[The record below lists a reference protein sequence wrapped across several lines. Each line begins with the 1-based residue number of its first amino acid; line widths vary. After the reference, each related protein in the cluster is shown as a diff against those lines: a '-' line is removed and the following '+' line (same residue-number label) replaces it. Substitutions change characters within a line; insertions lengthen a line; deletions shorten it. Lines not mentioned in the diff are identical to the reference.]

1 MPASPARSDAG
12 ALSGQSPYEACQP
25 QRYMTNSPT
34 SPTPPPPLQPEA
46 SAAPRKKFSSL
57 FWALLESG
65 VLSILSLVTLLILA
79 RLVGPKDLGL
89 FALAFGLVQFLTMVV
104 EMLMHDAL
112 VQRPELRPLDIDTAF
127 WTSAV
132 TGFLLFGVSLAIA
145 EPFAQLFNEPQLE
158 AVVMVT
164 ACGIIFSSIGSVPIA
179 LLRRQGGFRALAIRS
194 FYGRAIAAVV
204 GIGLAITGAGVWSVV
219 TQQVVMVA
227 VSTVLLWPATHWRPR
242 LRFSWH
248 RLGRLLAFGVFAVGS
263 RMIWLASLRLFT
275 IWFGYNFGVVAA
287 GYLNIAQ
294 RVVDT
299 LYDMLGGA
307 AYNVALPFLS
317 RQQKNKEAFYKSCR
331 DATELAAVSTLPIFG
346 GLAIC
351 APMVVGLLLGEAW
364 DPAADY
370 IRIFAIA
377 SMVQFL
383 FLMPNVALV
392 AAGRPGSVFAVSCA
406 SFVIVFGSLFLLGP
420 ATPFDAAV
428 IWVSRAV
435 LAAPV
440 MAFFVYRLFNGAAK
454 GLVSGV
460 VVPLAAVSLMA
471 FALMLLH
478 HYGLREFSDLAALAV
493 LVPSGAAI
501 YVLTI
506 ALFGRGLLRRIA
518 DPVFGQLAA
527 LRGS

>member
-1 MPASPARSDAG
+1 
-12 ALSGQSPYEACQP
+12 
-25 QRYMTNSPT
+25 MTSNTT
-34 SPTPPPPLQPEA
+34 SPPNPPPPPQTEA
-46 SAAPRKKFSSL
+46 EPVPRKPMSSL

-112 VQRPELRPLDIDTAF
+112 VQRPGLRPRDIDTAF
-127 WTSAV
+127 WTSTAMGV
-132 TGFLLFGVSLAIA
+132 LLFGVCLAVA
-145 EPFAQLFNEPQLE
+145 GPFARLFGEPQLE

-164 ACGIIFSSIGSVPIA
+164 GCGIIFSSIGGVPIA

-194 FYGRAIAAVV
+194 FYGRVAAAIA
-204 GIGLAITGAGVWSVV
+204 GIGLAIAGFGVWSVV
-219 TQQVVMVA
+219 TQQLILVA
-227 VSTVLLWPATHWRPR
+227 VSTAFLWPAITWRPR
-242 LRFSWH
+242 FRFSFH
-248 RLGRLLAFGVFAVGS
+248 RLARLLAFGLFAVGS
-263 RMIWLASLRLFT
+263 RMVWLASVRLFM
-275 IWFGYNFGVVAA
+275 ILFGYSFGVVAA

-317 RQQKNKEAFYKSCR
+317 RQQQNKEAFYKSCR
-331 DATELAAVSTLPIFG
+331 DATELAAVATLPIFG

-351 APMVVGLLLGEAW
+351 APMIVGLFLGEAW
-364 DPAADY
+364 GPAADY
-370 IRIFAIA
+370 IRVFAVA

-392 AAGRPGSVFAVSCA
+392 AAGRPGAVFAVSIA
-406 SFVIVFGSLFLLGP
+406 SFIIVFGSLFLIRP
-420 ATPFDAAV
+420 STPFDATV

-435 LAAPV
+435 LTAPI

-493 LVPSGAAI
+493 LVPSGATIYILIIAI
-501 YVLTI
+501 
-506 ALFGRGLLRRIA
+506 FGRGLLMRVA
-518 DPVFGQLAA
+518 QPVFGQLAI

>member
-1 MPASPARSDAG
+1 
-12 ALSGQSPYEACQP
+12 
-25 QRYMTNSPT
+25 MTT
-34 SPTPPPPLQPEA
+34 ITPPPATPSTPPDAEA
-46 SAAPRKKFSSL
+46 GPRKPMSSL

-65 VLSILSLVTLLILA
+65 VLSILSLITLLILA

-89 FALAFGLVQFLTMVV
+89 FALAFGLVQFMTMIV

-112 VQRPELRPLDIDTAF
+112 VQRPGLRPRDIDTAF
-127 WTSAV
+127 WTSVGMGA
-132 TGFLLFGVSLAIA
+132 LLFGVCMAIA
-145 EPFAQLFNEPQLE
+145 EPFARMFDEPQL
-158 AVVMVT
+158 APVVMVT
-164 ACGIIFSSIGSVPIA
+164 ACGIIFSSIGGVPIA
-179 LLRRQGGFRALAIRS
+179 LLRRHGGFRALAIRS
-194 FYGRAIAAVV
+194 LYGRVTAAVA
-204 GIGLAITGAGVWSVV
+204 GIGLAVAGFGVWSIV

-227 VSTVLLWPATHWRPR
+227 VSTAFLWQAIKWRPR
-242 LRFSWH
+242 LRFSFR
-248 RLGRLLAFGVFAVGS
+248 RLVPLLAFGLLSVGS
-263 RMIWLASLRLFT
+263 RMTWLAAVRLFT
-275 IWFGYNFGVVAA
+275 IWFGYSFGVVAA

-317 RQQKNKEAFYKSCR
+317 RQQKDKETFYKSCR
-331 DATELAAVSTLPIFG
+331 EATELAAVSTLPIFG

-351 APMVVGLLLGEAW
+351 APMIVGLLLGEAW

-370 IRIFAIA
+370 IRIFAVA

-392 AAGRPGSVFAVSCA
+392 AAGRPGSVFAVSIA
-406 SFVIVFGSLFLLGP
+406 SFIIVFCSLFVIKP

-428 IWVSRAV
+428 LWVSRAV

-471 FALMLLH
+471 FILMLLH

-501 YVLTI
+501 YIVTI
-506 ALFGRGLLRRIA
+506 ALFGRGLLTRITQ
-518 DPVFGQLAA
+518 PVFGQLAA